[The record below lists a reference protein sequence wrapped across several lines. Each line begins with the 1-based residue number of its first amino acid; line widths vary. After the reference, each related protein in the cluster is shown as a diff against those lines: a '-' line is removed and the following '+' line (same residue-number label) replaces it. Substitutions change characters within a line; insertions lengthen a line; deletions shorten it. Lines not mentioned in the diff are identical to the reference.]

1 MTLMRWNPIREFDD
15 LFARGFLGESYNDW
29 LPPVDVREY
38 DDSYRVD
45 VELPAMSPE
54 DVSVTFKDGVLTVA
68 GERKYERTRD
78 SEKVHRTERR
88 FGKFTRNFRLPEDAD
103 EDAIEASAD
112 RGVLSVTVGKR
123 EKAKPRAIEVKVH

>member
-29 LPPVDVREY
+29 LPPVDVREF

-54 DVSVTFKDGVLTVA
+54 DVSVTFKDGVLTVT
-68 GERKYERTRD
+68 GERRYERTHE

-103 EDAIEASAD
+103 EEAIEASAN
-112 RGVLSVTVGKR
+112 RGVFSITVGKR
-123 EKAKPRAIEVKVH
+123 EKAKPREIEVKVH